1 MINYELLLRPVFG
14 KTAWD
19 VRRGA
24 GSSLAFEFGEP
35 RRQIV
40 PEPVIPRKTLP
51 TSQQRRAGHCGEIR
65 GEWHL
70 CICFCNWTYQRN
82 GEELGN
88 TESDGETMRKITAD
102 LEGKKLI
109 SIRTDENGR
118 TFFQFEESRELTTM
132 PNIKDLQGGER
143 IEQWFFYTPEE
154 KLLVFYTDGN
164 LILWNPRK

>member
-1 MINYELLLRPVFG
+1 
-14 KTAWD
+14 
-19 VRRGA
+19 
-24 GSSLAFEFGEP
+24 
-35 RRQIV
+35 
-40 PEPVIPRKTLP
+40 
-51 TSQQRRAGHCGEIR
+51 
-65 GEWHL
+65 
-70 CICFCNWTYQRN
+70 
-82 GEELGN
+82 
-88 TESDGETMRKITAD
+88 MRKITAD